1 MLQQKS
7 ILSSKYT
14 FFVLTYMKKLL
25 KHLQRDEAESL
36 AIYTSLAK
44 REKNIKNK
52 EILESIALDEK
63 KHYAMLREVTEI
75 EIKARNWRVA
85 LYVFLSRTL
94 WLTFWLKLMELGE
107 VDAQVQY
114 EKISKKYPEILK
126 IIEDEERHEREL
138 IDMLE
143 EAKLWYLGSVVL
155 GLNDALVE
163 LTWALAW
170 FTFAIQNSRTIAL
183 IWLITGISASFS
195 MAASEFLSQR
205 RSRSKR
211 GSYLFS
217 LYGFRLYWDG
227 NFSHSSIFSHIK
239 SILRTWM
246 YSSHSTYYHRTL

>member
-143 EAKLWYLGSVVL
+143 EAKLWYLGY
-155 GLNDALVE
+155 
-163 LTWALAW
+163 
-170 FTFAIQNSRTIAL
+170 
-183 IWLITGISASFS
+183 FS
-195 MAASEFLSQR
+195 IIFYGSQWVSLSKTRR

>member
-170 FTFAIQNSRTIAL
+170 FTFAIQNRY
-183 IWLITGISASFS
+183 FS
-195 MAASEFLSQR
+195 IIFYGSQWVSLSKTRR